1 MSLKQRFLTQL
12 NKTFT
17 KETESTSLKQD
28 FATIDYTIPQIPRL
42 IEKKNDPWVWYG
54 DNNLYPLQIEDLRS
68 GSGIHNSILNTK
80 TKMTNGDGWFINGAK
95 NKEESDAIYNGLD
108 ATTKSMY
115 DLFIKNPYNKESTL
129 AVKEKC
135 AADFQTHGAMA
146 YEIIFNND
154 FNKIVRIKYVD
165 VVNIRAGKIEQD
177 EVKSYWYCRN
187 WAKYKVYKPNEKNHV
202 EIFAFDKTDKEHMNQ
217 IVYRKRGKGEYYGDI
232 SYKGC
237 LNWIM
242 VDFKMG
248 LYHLSA
254 IDNGMNP
261 GMWFKFY
268 KLPADDNQ
276 KQDIIDSLK
285 RAYKGA
291 VKTNEPVISFS
302 ESKEV
307 AMDIQPIQTTNL
319 DKQLL
324 LLAELSDKKI
334 LTGHQL
340 TSPLLA
346 GISVSGQL
354 GGNTELKVAFD
365 IFDNIAMESDRNF
378 IDAAFQE
385 VLDFNQVPVKLE
397 TNPFNPFKTRIV

>member
-1 MSLKQRFLTQL
+1 MSIKTKFLSQL
-12 NKTFT
+12 NKAF
-17 KETESTSLKQD
+17 KPVSETSLKQD

-54 DNNLYPLQIEDLRS
+54 YDNLYPIKIEDLRS

-80 TKMTNGDGWFINGAK
+80 TKMTAGDGWLINGAT
-95 NKEESDAIYNGLD
+95 NKAESDNLYNALD
-108 ATTKSMY
+108 SNTKAMY
-115 DLFIKNPYNKESTL
+115 DLFLQNPYNKESTL
-129 AVKEKC
+129 AIKEKC
-135 AADFQTHGAMA
+135 ASDLQTHGAMA
-146 YEIIFNND
+146 YEVIFNND
-154 FNKIVRIKYVD
+154 FTKIVRLKYVD
-165 VVNIRAGKIEQD
+165 VVNIRAGKLDCD
-177 EVKSYWYCRN
+177 EVKTYWYCRN
-187 WAKYKVYKPNEKNHV
+187 WAKYKVHKPYEKNHV
-202 EIFAFDKTDKEHMNQ
+202 EMFAFDPNDKEHMNQ
-217 IVYRKRGKGEYYGDI
+217 IVYMKRGKGEYYGDI
-232 SYKGC
+232 AYKGC

-242 VDFKMG
+242 IDFKMG

-268 KLPADDNQ
+268 KLPADDTQ

-302 ESKEV
+302 ESKDV

-346 GISVSGQL
+346 GISVSGQI

-378 IDAAFQE
+378 IDAAFQK
-385 VLDFNQVPVKLE
+385 VLDYNKTLIKLN

>member
-1 MSLKQRFLTQL
+1 M
-12 NKTFT
+12 
-17 KETESTSLKQD
+17 
-28 FATIDYTIPQIPRL
+28 
-42 IEKKNDPWVWYG
+42 
-54 DNNLYPLQIEDLRS
+54 
-68 GSGIHNSILNTK
+68 
-80 TKMTNGDGWFINGAK
+80 
-95 NKEESDAIYNGLD
+95 
-108 ATTKSMY
+108 
-115 DLFIKNPYNKESTL
+115 
-129 AVKEKC
+129 
-135 AADFQTHGAMA
+135 
-146 YEIIFNND
+146 
-154 FNKIVRIKYVD
+154 
-165 VVNIRAGKIEQD
+165 
-177 EVKSYWYCRN
+177 
-187 WAKYKVYKPNEKNHV
+187 
-202 EIFAFDKTDKEHMNQ
+202 FAFDKEDKEHMNQ
-217 IVYRKRGKGEYYGDI
+217 IVYAKKGKGEYYGDI
-232 SYKGC
+232 PYKGC

-242 VDFKMG
+242 IDFKMG

-340 TSPLLA
+340 TSAKLA
-346 GISVSGQL
+346 GITASGNF
-354 GGNTELKVAFD
+354 GNGTGDELKVSFD

-378 IDAAFQE
+378 IDAAFQIP
-385 VLDFNQVPVKLE
+385 LDYNKVPVKLK
-397 TNPFNPFKTRIV
+397 TNPFNPFKTRLI